1 MFPNA
6 PFPSRAAMKSKILK
20 YTGALFS
27 LLLFSAA
34 LWALHREVQT
44 VHLQHILSELK
55 AIPGKRL
62 WLAAILTVSS
72 YTIMAG
78 YDYLAIRFIKHPLS
92 LTRIALAS
100 FIGYAFSNNIGFSML
115 AGASVRYRLYS
126 SWGLSALEITKV
138 VAFCTLTLWL
148 GFFSMG
154 GMVFVLEPM
163 GIPPGSHIPFHT
175 TLPLGVLFLGILM
188 GYIALT
194 AFYRHPVHFRGWEI
208 AIPSLPILFSQI
220 LVACVDW
227 LLGGAVL
234 YTLLPSEL
242 PLSFLNFIGVYFL
255 AQMAG
260 LASQVPGGLG
270 VFETAVL
277 MLFPHSMNATQLLG
291 ALIAFRGIYYLLPL
305 GVATALLGS
314 QELFRGKEKAYL
326 FLRLFGNWAPTV
338 LPNVLS
344 FSVFIGGGL
353 LMISGATPAIE
364 SRLAWLKL
372 LIPLPLLELSHFIGS
387 IAGVALVL
395 LAHGLQRRIDAAYF
409 LTIALIGTGILAS
422 LLKGLDYEEALAL
435 GLILAVLLPCR
446 RHFYRRA
453 SLLSQPINPGWIAA
467 IFIVVAGSI
476 GLGLFAYKHVE
487 ISSELW
493 WQFAFSGHASR
504 FLRASVGMLT
514 LVTLWA
520 VGRLLRPAP
529 PSKGPKDMDGK
540 AVKAIVKAS
549 PDTCANLALIGDKSF
564 LFSETHNAF
573 IMYAVCGRSWVSMGN
588 PVGPQAEWPNLIW
601 RFRELS
607 DRYDGWTVFYQVD
620 PGSLHYYLDI
630 GLSLLKLGEEAKVP
644 LPSFSLEGG
653 AHKNLRQTCK
663 KATHEGCIFEIV
675 EAGGGSLS
683 VWDEMRSVSAAW
695 LAEKSTR
702 EKGFSIG
709 TFQVDYLNQFQTAIV
724 RRGGTMVAFANIWIG
739 AEQKEISVDLMRFS
753 PGASYGVMDFLL
765 TELMLWGKNQNF
777 QWFNLGMAPFT
788 GIENRELSSPWNRMA
803 AFIAR
808 HGEHFYNFQGLRQ
821 YKEKFIPV
829 WTPKYLATPGGLALP
844 RVIAN
849 VTTLIS
855 GGIKGTIGK

>member
-1 MFPNA
+1 
-6 PFPSRAAMKSKILK
+6 MKLKFLK
-20 YTGALFS
+20 YTGAFFS
-27 LLLFSAA
+27 LILFSAA
-34 LWALHREVQT
+34 LWVLHREVQT
-44 VHLQHILSELK
+44 VHLQHILSELE

-78 YDYLAIRFIKHPLS
+78 YDYLAMRFIKHSLS

-126 SWGLSALEITKV
+126 NWGLSALEITKV

-163 GIPPGSHIPFHT
+163 GIPPGSYIPFHT
-175 TLPLGVLFLGILM
+175 TLPIGVLFLGVLTS
-188 GYIALT
+188 YVALT
-194 AFYRHPVHFRGWEI
+194 AFHRQPVHFRGWEI
-208 AIPSLPILFSQI
+208 ALPSLPILFSQI

-234 YTLLPSEL
+234 YALLPSEL
-242 PLSFLNFIGVYFL
+242 PVSFLNFIAVYFL
-255 AQMAG
+255 SQMAG
-260 LASQVPGGLG
+260 LVSQVPGGLG
-270 VFETAVL
+270 VFETAML
-277 MLFPHSMNATQLLG
+277 MLFPHSMNAPQLLG
-291 ALIAFRGIYYLLPL
+291 TLIAYRGIYYLLPL
-305 GVATALLGS
+305 GVATALLS
-314 QELFRGKEKAYL
+314 IQELFRGKEKAYL
-326 FLRLFGNWAPTV
+326 FLRLFGHWAPAV

-364 SRLAWLKL
+364 SRLAWLKHI
-372 LIPLPLLELSHFIGS
+372 IPLPLLELSHFIGS
-387 IAGVALVL
+387 IAGAALVL

-409 LTIALIGTGILAS
+409 LTIALLGTGILAS

-453 SLLSQPINPGWIAA
+453 SLLSQPVNPGWIAA

-487 ISSELW
+487 MSSELW
-493 WQFAFSGHASR
+493 WQFTFSGHASR
-504 FLRASVGMLT
+504 FLRASVGVLT

-520 VGRLLRPAP
+520 VGRLLGPAHLL
-529 PSKGPKDMDGK
+529 KGPAKDLDDNT
-540 AVKAIVKAS
+540 VKAIVKAS
-549 PDTCANLALIGDKSF
+549 PETCTNLALLGDKSF
-564 LFSETHNAF
+564 LFNEVHNAF

-588 PVGPQAEWPNLIW
+588 PVGPQDEWSNLIW

-620 PGSLHYYLDI
+620 PDSLHYYLDI
-630 GLSLLKLGEEAKVP
+630 GLSFLKLGDEAKVP
-644 LPSFSLEGG
+644 LPNFSLEGG
-653 AHKNLRQTCK
+653 SHKNLRQTWK
-663 KATHEGCIFEIV
+663 KAAREGCMFKIV
-675 EAGGGSLS
+675 EPEGGSLS

-695 LAEKSTR
+695 LAEKNTR

-709 TFQVDYLNQFQTAIV
+709 SFQINYLNQFPTAIV
-724 RRGGTMVAFANIWIG
+724 RRDGKMVAFANLWMG

-753 PGASYGVMDFLL
+753 PGVSYGVMDFLL

-777 QWFNLGMAPFT
+777 QWFNLGMAPLT
-788 GIENRELSSPWNRMA
+788 GVENRELTSPWNRMA

-821 YKEKFIPV
+821 YKNKFGPV

-855 GGIKGTIGK
+855 GGLKGIIGK

>member
-1 MFPNA
+1 
-6 PFPSRAAMKSKILK
+6 MKLKFLK
-20 YTGALFS
+20 YTGAFFS

-34 LWALHREVQT
+34 LWILHREVQT
-44 VHLQHILSELK
+44 IHLQHILSELK

-62 WLAAILTVSS
+62 WFSAILTVSS

-78 YDYLAIRFIKHPLS
+78 YDYLAIRFIKHSLS
-92 LTRIALAS
+92 LIRIALAS

-126 SWGLSALEITKV
+126 NWGLSALEITKV

-148 GFFSMG
+148 GFFTLGS
-154 GMVFVLEPM
+154 MVFVLEPM
-163 GIPPGSHIPFHT
+163 GIPPGSYIPFHT
-175 TLPLGVLFLGILM
+175 TQPLGVLFLGVLT
-188 GYIALT
+188 GYVALT
-194 AFYRHPVHFRGWEI
+194 AFHRQPVHFRGWEI
-208 AIPSLPILFSQI
+208 ALPSLPILFSQI

-227 LLGGAVL
+227 FLAATVL
-234 YTLLPSEL
+234 YTLLPSDL
-242 PLSFLNFIGVYFL
+242 PVSFPHFIGVYLL

-260 LASQVPGGLG
+260 LASQIPGGLG
-270 VFETAVL
+270 VFETSIL
-277 MLFPHSMNATQLLG
+277 MLLPHGVNATQLLG
-291 ALIAFRGIYYLLPL
+291 ALVAYRGIYYLLPL
-305 GVATALLGS
+305 GVATALLGI
-314 QELFRGKEKAYL
+314 QELFRGKEKAFL
-326 FLRLFGNWAPTV
+326 FLKLFGNWVPAV

-344 FSVFIGGGL
+344 FSVFIGGAV

-364 SRLAWLKL
+364 SRVAWLKHI
-372 LIPLPLLELSHFIGS
+372 IPLPLLELSHFIGS

-487 ISSELW
+487 MSSELW
-493 WQFAFSGHASR
+493 WQFAFSGHAPR

-529 PSKGPKDMDGK
+529 PPKGPEDMDGK

>member
-1 MFPNA
+1 M
-6 PFPSRAAMKSKILK
+6 
-20 YTGALFS
+20 
-27 LLLFSAA
+27 
-34 LWALHREVQT
+34 
-44 VHLQHILSELK
+44 
-55 AIPGKRL
+55 
-62 WLAAILTVSS
+62 
-72 YTIMAG
+72 
-78 YDYLAIRFIKHPLS
+78 
-92 LTRIALAS
+92 
-100 FIGYAFSNNIGFSML
+100 
-115 AGASVRYRLYS
+115 
-126 SWGLSALEITKV
+126 
-138 VAFCTLTLWL
+138 
-148 GFFSMG
+148 
-154 GMVFVLEPM
+154 
-163 GIPPGSHIPFHT
+163 
-175 TLPLGVLFLGILM
+175 
-188 GYIALT
+188 
-194 AFYRHPVHFRGWEI
+194 
-208 AIPSLPILFSQI
+208 
-220 LVACVDW
+220 
-227 LLGGAVL
+227 
-234 YTLLPSEL
+234 
-242 PLSFLNFIGVYFL
+242 
-255 AQMAG
+255 
-260 LASQVPGGLG
+260 
-270 VFETAVL
+270 
-277 MLFPHSMNATQLLG
+277 
-291 ALIAFRGIYYLLPL
+291 
-305 GVATALLGS
+305 
-314 QELFRGKEKAYL
+314 
-326 FLRLFGNWAPTV
+326 
-338 LPNVLS
+338 
-344 FSVFIGGGL
+344 
-353 LMISGATPAIE
+353 
-364 SRLAWLKL
+364 
-372 LIPLPLLELSHFIGS
+372 
-387 IAGVALVL
+387 ALVL

-409 LTIALIGTGILAS
+409 LTIALMGTGILAS

-453 SLLSQPINPGWIAA
+453 SLLSQPVNPGWIAA

-487 ISSELW
+487 MSSELW

-529 PSKGPKDMDGK
+529 PPKGPEDVDGK

-564 LFSETHNAF
+564 LFSETRNAF

-630 GLSLLKLGEEAKVP
+630 GLSFLKLGEEAQVR

-777 QWFNLGMAPFT
+777 QWFNLGMAPLT
-788 GIENRELSSPWNRMA
+788 GVENRELSSPWNRMA

-821 YKEKFIPV
+821 YKNKFSPV

-855 GGIKGTIGK
+855 GGLKGTIGK